1 MHPNWVLDKLQN
13 FSNFAIFEFFNIHPK
28 PNLDASAGLETCSNR
43 FFALENP
50 HLHVHF
56 VKNKNSIFRH
66 FSWFSAQKKVLP
78 NWVWEYKPVHHVL
91 IAHRTSSE
99 IFIPIELCL
108 HGFPGKIPQKW
119 PKMIK
124 NSFLSRAEK
133 SIFLDSLLRWRL
145 ATWNGGEHF
154 HFSSKGTLSRQKLQ
168 PQMPGRYQ
176 TINNEGLKKPFLAT
190 LENFKPIFETWS

>member
-1 MHPNWVLDKLQN
+1 MPTSPSMVIYRSW
-13 FSNFAIFEFFNIHPK
+13 
-28 PNLDASAGLETCSNR
+28 NL
-43 FFALENP
+43 FQ
-50 HLHVHF
+50 
-56 VKNKNSIFRH
+56 SIFRPRKPLFTCSFCQKQKLD
-66 FSWFSAQKKVLP
+66 FSPFFVIFCPKKVLP
-78 NWVWEYKPVHHVL
+78 NWVWECKPVHHVL
-91 IAHRTSSE
+91 IAHGTSSE

-176 TINNEGLKKPFLAT
+176 TINNEGLKKPFLAI
-190 LENFKPIFETWS
+190 LENFQPKFETWS